1 MLRAVLLSSAAL
13 AFGAAIGL
21 VDPDT
26 RTGFWLAML
35 AGFLGAWGCC
45 PLSQPLLERHKALA
59 EGTSPHSADPEQ
71 APTPTSPPERMRPG
85 IRVFPA
91 LRRLARRR

>member
-1 MLRAVLLSSAAL
+1 MLRAVLLLSAAL

-21 VDPDT
+21 VEPGT

-59 EGTSPHSADPEQ
+59 EPEQ
-71 APTPTSPPERMRPG
+71 EAHGPQ
-85 IRVFPA
+85 
-91 LRRLARRR
+91 LRS

>member
-1 MLRAVLLSSAAL
+1 MLRAVLLLCAAL

-21 VDPDT
+21 VDPGT

-45 PLSQPLLERHKALA
+45 PLSRPLLDRHKALA
-59 EGTSPHSADPEQ
+59 EAANSQAADAAQGPHTHLPS
-71 APTPTSPPERMRPG
+71 
-85 IRVFPA
+85 
-91 LRRLARRR
+91 

>member
-21 VDPDT
+21 VDPGT

-45 PLSQPLLERHKALA
+45 PLSHPLLDRHRALA
-59 EGTSPHSADPEQ
+59 EAAGSDPADAEQ
-71 APTPTSPPERMRPG
+71 APHTQLPS
-85 IRVFPA
+85 
-91 LRRLARRR
+91 

>member
-1 MLRAVLLSSAAL
+1 MLRAVLLLSAAL

-45 PLSQPLLERHKALA
+45 PLSQPLLDRHKAMQA
-59 EGTSPHSADPEQ
+59 ADPPEPRQ
-71 APTPTSPPERMRPG
+71 GEAPGSQ
-85 IRVFPA
+85 
-91 LRRLARRR
+91 LSS

>member
-45 PLSQPLLERHKALA
+45 PLSQPLLDRHKALA
-59 EGTSPHSADPEQ
+59 GAAGSPSADSEQ
-71 APTPTSPPERMRPG
+71 APQTDLPS
-85 IRVFPA
+85 
-91 LRRLARRR
+91 

>member
-1 MLRAVLLSSAAL
+1 MLRAVLLLSAAL

-21 VDPDT
+21 VDPAT

-45 PLSQPLLERHKALA
+45 PLSQPLLDRHKALGEEA
-59 EGTSPHSADPEQ
+59 SSHPAGAQQPPHPQLPS
-71 APTPTSPPERMRPG
+71 
-85 IRVFPA
+85 
-91 LRRLARRR
+91 

>member
-1 MLRAVLLSSAAL
+1 MLRAVLLLSAAL

-21 VDPDT
+21 VDPGT

-45 PLSQPLLERHKALA
+45 PLSHPLLERHKALA
-59 EGTSPHSADPEQ
+59 EPEQ
-71 APTPTSPPERMRPG
+71 EAHGPQVRS
-85 IRVFPA
+85 
-91 LRRLARRR
+91 

>member
-1 MLRAVLLSSAAL
+1 MLRAVLLLSAAL

-21 VDPDT
+21 VDPGT

-45 PLSQPLLERHKALA
+45 PLSQPLLDRHKALRA
-59 EGTSPHSADPEQ
+59 ADEPEPLKGESTGSQ
-71 APTPTSPPERMRPG
+71 LSS
-85 IRVFPA
+85 
-91 LRRLARRR
+91 